1 MVYTIVILYHSFF
14 AIIPDVIEALNH
26 CLDAQWRQFGTF
38 LHVAQPT
45 LDCISKDNSNVAS
58 CMLQLV
64 KKWLCHKTGTGDLP
78 RTWKTVV
85 QAVKHAG
92 QGHLAEQLEQRYEV
106 STARATA
113 GKRKQQHYT

>member
-1 MVYTIVILYHSFF
+1 MCGVHIVILYHSFL

-26 CLDAQWRQFGTF
+26 CLDAQWWQFGSF

-64 KKWLCHKTGTGDLP
+64 EKWLCHETGTGDLP
-78 RTWKTVV
+78 RTWETVV
-85 QAVKHAG
+85 QAAKDID
-92 QGHLAEQLEQRYEV
+92 QKDLAAQLEQRYGV
-106 STARATA
+106 SAS
-113 GKRKQQHYT
+113 GKHKQQHYT